1 MCVTGFLIVVNL
13 GYRRSPVHNQL
24 VVAVFGYGSP
34 ADIVTFWL
42 FAGIKLKL
50 DFGKIRR
57 FKQFI
62 YGTHLLESFS
72 AEFDKF
78 EARKAELLKKA
89 AVSKAESDELEK
101 LSGRY
106 AAAVAKL
113 SIKKAADSVGNF
125 LDGLLGN

>member
-1 MCVTGFLIVVNL
+1 MEKMEKNEFKKSYVEVGVSAFRGFAFSCPCDSSKSLISDYTKFVESVE
-13 GYRRSPVHNQL
+13 
-24 VVAVFGYGSP
+24 VAAENG
-34 ADIVTFWL
+34 D
-42 FAGIKLKL
+42 
-50 DFGKIRR
+50 
-57 FKQFI
+57 
-62 YGTHLLESFS
+62 THLLESFS